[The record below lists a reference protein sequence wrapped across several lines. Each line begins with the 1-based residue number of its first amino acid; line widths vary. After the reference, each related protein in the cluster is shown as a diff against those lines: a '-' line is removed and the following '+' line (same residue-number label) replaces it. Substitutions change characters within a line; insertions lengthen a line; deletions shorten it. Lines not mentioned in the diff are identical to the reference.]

1 MRVIPDPNG
10 YLVEVI
16 VLKELEDLPRPE
28 RATVGPASYGN
39 EMQLPMIRRGVLIAA
54 AASVVLGGLGA
65 CAPTINVKV
74 EPINI
79 YAKLDA
85 DVRIRLDKEVQS
97 AIQQNPNLF

>member
-1 MRVIPDPNG
+1 MTRRDA
-10 YLVEVI
+10 YL
-16 VLKELEDLPRPE
+16 
-28 RATVGPASYGN
+28 
-39 EMQLPMIRRGVLIAA
+39 AA
-54 AASVVLGGLGA
+54 AAACTLVGLAA
-65 CAPTINVKV
+65 CAPTIDVKV